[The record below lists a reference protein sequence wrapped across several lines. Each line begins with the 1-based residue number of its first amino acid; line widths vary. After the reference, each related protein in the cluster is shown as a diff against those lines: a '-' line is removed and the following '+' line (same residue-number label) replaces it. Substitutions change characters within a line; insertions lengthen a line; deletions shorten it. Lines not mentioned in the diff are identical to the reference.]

1 MKVSVLLVLLL
12 LTPAACSGSDEAA
25 PAAPASE
32 TPSPPEPTPCTAAEV
47 RVLMVRF
54 VRAFNEGDSETLG
67 KLFAREPYFRWY
79 ETPAPGRRVNDAGF
93 RVTLIAYFEK
103 RHEVGERLRLRT
115 FKFGGNH
122 TGGAGGLS
130 YRMGGAGDL
139 SPFGTVEVKLVR
151 RADDLRPTEYVG
163 KGASYCYADEA
174 DEIFVWSMGRAV

>member
-1 MKVSVLLVLLL
+1 MLLVLTL
-12 LTPAACSGSDEAA
+12 AACSGSDDAPA

-32 TPSPPEPTPCTAAEV
+32 PSSPPQPTPCTAAEV
-47 RVLMVRF
+47 RVLVVRF
-54 VRAFNEGDSETLG
+54 IRAFNEGDSEALG

-79 ETPAPGRRVNDAGF
+79 ETPAPGRRLNDAGF

-115 FKFGGNH
+115 FKFGGNS
-122 TGGAGGLS
+122 TGDTGDLS
-130 YRMGGAGDL
+130 YRLGGAGDL
-139 SPFGTVEVKLVR
+139 SPFGTFEVKLVR
-151 RADDLRPTEYVG
+151 RADDLRPTEYMG